1 MEQEKIFANTLN
13 MLHIS
18 DTELVSRIHKDLS
31 NSTSKKQSNNN
42 KMSKRFEQILLKVDM
57 QIAISTQKVVFR
69 GEGIVLYSDHSG
81 IYVNLY
87 VH

>member
-1 MEQEKIFANTLN
+1 
-13 MLHIS
+13 
-18 DTELVSRIHKDLS
+18 
-31 NSTSKKQSNNN
+31 
-42 KMSKRFEQILLKVDM
+42 MSKRFEQILLKVDM
-57 QIAISTQKVVFR
+57 QIAISTQKVVFG